1 MVTVNPKGSQEEL
14 SRELIARAAAILGQE
29 RAEAIRA
36 TLSDAA
42 ANLLLVS
49 QNLPHREEEPA
60 FFL

>member
-14 SRELIARAAAILGQE
+14 SRELIARAAEILGQE

>member
-1 MVTVNPKGSQEEL
+1 MVTVNPNGSQEEL
-14 SRELIARAAAILGQE
+14 SRELIARASEILGQE

-49 QNLPHREEEPA
+49 RNLPHREEEPA